1 MRSKLN
7 TKALARKNLDR
18 RLASLRKT
26 NDLARPPRGWIRAI
40 REALGMTTAQLAART
55 GVSQSR
61 IPRIEKG
68 EIEDTI
74 TLKTL
79 RAIAQGMDCQLVYA
93 LVPNY
98 ELEQMVRH
106 RAAVVADQQLART
119 HQTMKLENQALLGRD
134 LDAERARL
142 FRDLLEGDLR
152 RLWDK
157 P

>member
-1 MRSKLN
+1 MRSNLN
-7 TKALARKNLDR
+7 TRALARRNLDR
-18 RLASLRKT
+18 RLAALRKT

-68 EIEDTI
+68 EVADAI

-79 RAIAQGMDCQLVYA
+79 RAIAEGLDCQLVYA
-93 LVPNY
+93 LVPND
-98 ELEQMVRH
+98 ELEKMVRS
-106 RAAVVADQQLART
+106 RVAVVADQQLART
-119 HQTMKLENQALLGRD
+119 HQTMRLENQALSQRD

-142 FRDLLEGDLR
+142 FREILEGDPR
-152 RLWDK
+152 RLWDS
-157 P
+157 